1 MIVFTVLFWILIIM
15 VGLLLGLILLLFI
28 LLALPIRYEV
38 RATNINELY
47 TLVRIR
53 YLFGLIRYIYELKD
67 GIESSCLMIA
77 WKDVSI
83 SHSSIL
89 KTLEK
94 SQESLAESQSR
105 SIVGRFISHEKD
117 DESSP
122 DGFIKT
128 VKNTKEL
135 LTSRRGKTIM
145 TLCLDALKKLWK
157 IVRPNMCKLTG
168 VVGLGDPGSTGIFF
182 GLYSAFAAF
191 LGFGKGVRL
200 SGDFHSESVKIELS
214 LDMRGMVS
222 IIRIVALLV
231 RLAIRKPIWD
241 LIKGH
246 IVKGMA

>member
-145 TLCLDALKKLWK
+145 SLCMDACKNLWK
-157 IVRPNMCKLTG
+157 ILRPYKFELTG
-168 VVGLGDPGSTGIFF
+168 VVGLGDPGSTGVFF
-182 GLYSAFAAF
+182 GLYSMFVSFFKTGKAVNLAA
-191 LGFGKGVRL
+191 
-200 SGDFHSESVKIELS
+200 DFQSDDVKVEFNLVV
-214 LDMRGMVS
+214 RGMVS
-222 IIRIVALLV
+222 VIRVAVLLI
-231 RLAIRKPIWD
+231 RLVIKKPMRE
-241 LIKGH
+241 LIKEH
-246 IVKGMA
+246 F